1 MNLLATIAGL
11 IGGPINA
18 ALGLVSSTMQEG
30 FKAAIQFHKEGIAFA
45 RDVGLSAK
53 QAQAYTNVLI
63 ERTQVLANK
72 YGVSA
77 EAIMQVQRGI
87 TEATGKQL
95 LLNDA
100 QAEGFVQINKLVGAQ
115 SASKFTEEIMNGMGG
130 QIDTV
135 QGAIAKVYA
144 TASKQGLNAKKLTDK
159 VAQNLSMANRLSFR
173 NGIDGLTRMAAMSEK
188 LGINM
193 SSVESAAGQF
203 MDLDKAIENAAQL
216 QMLGGSVGT
225 MAGNPLTMAYEAN
238 YDPEA
243 FAKRMSDSLASYAT
257 FDKNKGI
264 ANINGGNMM
273 FIREIAK
280 AMGISVDEA
289 SKMAKKRAEVEYKE
303 NKFGGQL
310 NALGLSEEQKNFII
324 NNGQVTNNGNDLE
337 INGKNINQ
345 LTPDDLKNMMQ
356 FEGMSD
362 RDILEE
368 QAKSLISIDDKITGA
383 ASSVAAAF
391 AKGIDGYLPD
401 IGNNIQKLGEY
412 LQDYAEQWG
421 KDTGQVIGKAMH
433 WINGNGDKI
442 KSAADSIL
450 GIITNTY
457 HWFADGGLYKILLGF
472 GGYLLAK
479 WGIGNLMGKLGGKGV
494 TASGAISSS
503 FKGINSL
510 VKGIGN
516 SIKGSYTNT
525 KSFFRYVGDGFKQS
539 RNAGNGFFTSIKDAF
554 KAPEWSAGANQ
565 WRRKITGTPG
575 RFAGGANSSTTNAAK
590 FYNAMGAPVRGIKAI
605 GRGFGRLGG
614 SIKNGWS
621 NMGMMNKFGMGMGVA
636 AGAIEGFG
644 AISNYNSTVDEI
656 NNSNMSQAEK
666 AKALD
671 EARINRNS
679 EIGGAAGTAV
689 GSIVGAF
696 FGPIGMVLGP
706 LIGKFVGEFI
716 GKYWDPF
723 VNGIK
728 KTFSL
733 IWEGFKSI
741 GNIIGQGIKF
751 LIDYNPIGLLVK
763 GIGKLFGQD
772 WSITKGIG
780 AAADWVGSLFG
791 GGKEKHANGGIVGAS
806 PKASIEAHANGGI
819 VGGTSYGGDKVLT
832 GLNSGEMVLNKQ
844 QQANLF
850 AAINNLPA
858 MVTSILVNRNDVR
871 AKEYG
876 ANKEYIYVPNRS
888 ETSNVN
894 GNQITVKDFNI
905 NLTGTI
911 KLDGG
916 NNSKNVDVN
925 SLLSDRQFINNLKE
939 LIKNSINEDM
949 NGGRVMN
956 DRGTFLNHPSSYSV
970 W

>member
-289 SKMAKKRAEVEYKE
+289 SRMAKKRAEVEYKE

-368 QAKSLISIDDKITGA
+368 QAKSLISIDENITGA

-391 AKGIDGYLPD
+391 AEGIDNYLPGMKD
-401 IGNNIQKLGEY
+401 LVKSIGDTLTNYSK
-412 LQDYAEQWG
+412 QWG
-421 KDTGQVIGKAMH
+421 NDVGRIISDALGFIRNHGPEINKAATGMLDLITKAVDFFCGGGLERLLTTVLGFFGLKWLAGNFLGNGLSSAASGGAKSGIGRKIANGAKGLWKGTKWLGGKALQGTKWLGNKTYDLIGSGGANKSFAQAKIYAKNAYRMT
-433 WINGNGDKI
+433 NGNVFKKGLRGA
-442 KSAADSIL
+442 KSLWKNSKAVRASVKGGL
-450 GIITNTY
+450 GIIG
-457 HWFADGGLYKILLGF
+457 A
-472 GGYLLAK
+472 
-479 WGIGNLMGKLGGKGV
+479 IGNMATDHFV
-494 TASGAISSS
+494 E
-503 FKGINSL
+503 
-510 VKGIGN
+510 
-516 SIKGSYTNT
+516 
-525 KSFFRYVGDGFKQS
+525 
-539 RNAGNGFFTSIKDAF
+539 NGTL
-554 KAPEWSAGANQ
+554 E
-565 WRRKITGTPG
+565 R
-575 RFAGGANSSTTNAAK
+575 
-590 FYNAMGAPVRGIKAI
+590 
-605 GRGFGRLGG
+605 
-614 SIKNGWS
+614 
-621 NMGMMNKFGMGMGVA
+621 
-636 AGAIEGFG
+636 
-644 AISNYNSTVDEI
+644 
-656 NNSNMSQAEK
+656 
-666 AKALD
+666 
-671 EARINRNS
+671 
-679 EIGGAAGTAV
+679 GGAAHTAAKVGSTALEGAALGATVGSVVPVIGTAV
-689 GSIVGAF
+689 GGVVG
-696 FGPIGMVLGP
+696 G
-706 LIGKFVGEFI
+706 LIGAGKGYYDTFTQWQEKTGGSFMDFLKMQGSKLADTTSTWVGRI
-716 GKYWDPF
+716 KDDLSPVWDT
-723 VNGIK
+723 I
-728 KTFSL
+728 
-733 IWEGFKSI
+733 KSI
-741 GNIIGQGIKF
+741 GNGFKYMFESLSPSNLLKKGGELANNIGGW
-751 LIDYNPIGLLVK
+751 L
-763 GIGKLFGQD
+763 
-772 WSITKGIG
+772 
-780 AAADWVGSLFG
+780 GSLFG

-819 VGGTSYGGDKVLT
+819 VGGTSYSGDKVLT